1 MRHPRIRPSYAN
13 PTKEGLL
20 VVMQRRSTVA
30 LLATLLLSTSMLFS
44 QNPSSGNPHN
54 QGSLAIPVSGTFAAP
69 ASGPLSTLP
78 GGSALGSGTMTG
90 VFNVN
95 HFAVQNDPTTN
106 QPQLVAVGN
115 LVATLT
121 NSAGQSITT
130 VLNNVAAPAAA
141 TGTCPILTLTLG
153 PLNLNVLGLVVNI
166 PNAINVN
173 IVAQSGPGNLLGNLL
188 CSVSNLL
195 NGGGPLSGIASAL
208 NSILAALGL

>member
-1 MRHPRIRPSYAN
+1 MQKRS
-13 PTKEGLL
+13 L
-20 VVMQRRSTVA
+20 VAILT
-30 LLATLLLSTSMLFS
+30 TLLLGATMMFS
-44 QNPSSGNPHN
+44 QNPSSGNPHD
-54 QGSLAIPVSGTFAAP
+54 QGSLAVPMSGTFSAP
-69 ASGPLSTLP
+69 SSGPLSTLP
-78 GGSALGSGTMTG
+78 GGSLLGSGTLTG
-90 VFNVN
+90 VFNIN
-95 HFAVQNDPTTN
+95 HFAVQNDPSTG

-121 NSAGQSITT
+121 NAAGQSITT
-130 VLNNVAAPAAA
+130 VLNNVAAPATA

-166 PNAINVN
+166 PNPINVN
-173 IVAQSGPGNLLGNLL
+173 IVAQPGPGNLLGNLL

>member
-1 MRHPRIRPSYAN
+1 
-13 PTKEGLL
+13 
-20 VVMQRRSTVA
+20 MQKRSLIAILT
-30 LLATLLLSTSMLFS
+30 TLLLSATLMFS
-44 QNPSSGNPHN
+44 QNPSSGNPHD
-54 QGSLAIPVSGTFAAP
+54 QGSLAVPVSGTFSAP
-69 ASGPLSTLP
+69 SSGPLSTLP
-78 GGSALGSGTMTG
+78 GGSLLGSGTMTG
-90 VFNVN
+90 IFNIN
-95 HFAVQNDPTTN
+95 HFAVQNDPTTG

-121 NSAGQSITT
+121 NAAGQTITT

-166 PNAINVN
+166 PNPINVN